1 MSVFS
6 DHLVEL
12 KAVHNVR
19 QQDIADAI
27 GISLRGYQ
35 YYEKDSK
42 EPTMSK
48 LIALADFFNVSIDY
62 LVGRTDNPAINR

>member
-1 MSVFS
+1 MSAFS
-6 DHLVEL
+6 DRLVEL
-12 KAVHNVR
+12 RAARKIR

-35 YYEKDSK
+35 YYEKDIK

-48 LIALADFFNVSIDY
+48 LIALANYFNVSIDY
-62 LVGRTDNPAINR
+62 LTGRTGK

>member
-1 MSVFS
+1 MSAFS
-6 DHLVEL
+6 DRLAKL
-12 KAVHNVR
+12 RAVRKIR

-35 YYEKDSK
+35 YYEKDIK

-48 LIALADFFNVSIDY
+48 LIALADYFNVSIDY
-62 LVGRTDNPAINR
+62 LTGRTNQ

>member
-1 MSVFS
+1 MSAFS
-6 DHLVEL
+6 DRLVEL
-12 KAVHNVR
+12 RAARKIR

-35 YYEKDSK
+35 YYEKDIK

-48 LIALADFFNVSIDY
+48 LIALADYFNVSIDY
-62 LVGRTDNPAINR
+62 LTGRTGK